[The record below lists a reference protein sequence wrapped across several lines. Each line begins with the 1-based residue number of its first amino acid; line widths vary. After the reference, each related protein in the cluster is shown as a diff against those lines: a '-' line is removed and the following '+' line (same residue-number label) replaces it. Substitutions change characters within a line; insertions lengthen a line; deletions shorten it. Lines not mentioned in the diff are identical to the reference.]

1 MHPSQLAETPKGQR
15 SWTEVTFDDLKYKL
29 EEWRKKTEGWKNKY
43 DEWRNDFGTFM
54 KCPVRV
60 RLEPTVC
67 WSIMFDFPPFVK
79 ILDEQRTVMVEK
91 PVSIWR
97 ASQSLTVLSAEA
109 ERIQLWF
116 WKISK
121 DFCWSWNLGS
131 ESRDRTALVCPR
143 SLATMQGGESP
154 CVLILMTPLLYIV
167 YITITNIEFTR

>member
-1 MHPSQLAETPKGQR
+1 MKKKNWRLEKQIWR
-15 SWTEVTFDDLKYKL
+15 M
-29 EEWRKKTEGWKNKY
+29 EEWFRHLHEVSSEGEAGTNSLLVDNVRLPSFREDFRWTKSCDGWK
-43 DEWRNDFGTFM
+43 D
-54 KCPVRV
+54 
-60 RLEPTVC
+60 
-67 WSIMFDFPPFVK
+67 
-79 ILDEQRTVMVEK
+79 Q